1 MPSVSR
7 AQQAAMHAAAAGNS
21 TIGIPQSV
29 GEDFSAADHAR
40 GPTKLPA
47 HAPKKKKSDFHTAM
61 QHHGVAKG
69 SGDHARHPATS
80 HYRGATVDR
89 AAYRSKA

>member
-7 AQQAAMHAAAAGNS
+7 AQQKAMHAAAAGNS
-21 TIGIPQSV
+21 TIGIPKSV

-47 HAPKKKKSDFHTAM
+47 KAPKHGDFTKAMKS
-61 QHHGVAKG
+61 HGVAKG
-69 SGDHARHPATS
+69 DGKHKRHPATS
-80 HYRGATVDR
+80 HYGMGPKGNR
-89 AAYRSKA
+89 Y

>member
-29 GEDFSAADHAR
+29 GAEFSAADHER
-40 GPTKLPA
+40 GPTKLPER
-47 HAPKKKKSDFHTAM
+47 APKKKSDFHTAM
-61 QHHGVAKG
+61 QHHGVTKG
-69 SGDHARHPATS
+69 GGDHKRHPAS
-80 HYRGATVDR
+80 GHYKGDTVDR
-89 AAYRSKA
+89 ASYRRLK

>member
-21 TIGIPQSV
+21 TLGIPKGV
-29 GEDFSAADHAR
+29 GEDFDAADHAR

-47 HAPKKKKSDFHTAM
+47 RKSHPSVQSSTPKVGQMFNR
-61 QHHGVAKG
+61 HGRKQ
-69 SGDHARHPATS
+69 
-80 HYRGATVDR
+80 
-89 AAYRSKA
+89 K